1 MVEINRDL
9 AKKILEIVDC
19 GLTNGLGE
27 QKKGELCVE
36 AAVCYAMGL
45 PHGDEPPCV
54 SPAVRTLK
62 IRLNDSAWS
71 SNTARASGMRRLAI
85 AQLGTAGQ
93 LNDIE
98 FVEAVAAMTIQK
110 IVPRAFRNAARIAG
124 KVMRVLLEEWA
135 ITIENEPTPENC
147 NKAKI
152 AVIEEN
158 AAAAADAYAAAAA
171 DAAAAAGAA
180 AAYAAA
186 AADAAAAAYAGAA
199 AYAAAYAAY
208 AANAAYAAAYAA
220 RDKELAF
227 FAEEVVK
234 ILIDMK
240 AEGTQWLDLTEVA

>member
-1 MVEINRDL
+1 MTELKNVEINREL
-9 AKKILEIVDC
+9 AAKVLEIVDH

-27 QKKGELCVE
+27 QKNGELCVE

-186 AADAAAAAYAGAA
+186 AADAAADSAA
-199 AYAAAYAAY
+199 AT
-208 AANAAYAAAYAA
+208 
-220 RDKELAF
+220 DKELSF

-234 ILIDMK
+234 ILIYMK